1 MIVKR
6 IYQIADVHIPTYQR
20 MDMFAVQLE
29 KLIASIRDDINA
41 HNLRPEEVRIVL
53 CGDLVHSKNIVT
65 NELNVF
71 ASTFIRNLSALA
83 KVVCITGNHDII
95 ESNSARIDTLT
106 GIFKT
111 AQFSNAI
118 LLDMQLD
125 YESGIVYDDDITW
138 ALYSYHDDFNIP
150 DIESA
155 RDEKPNNKIIGLFHG
170 MLIGCKLYNGY
181 ITDSGNDKNMFDGC
195 DAVMAGDIHK
205 RQELK
210 IGEIPI
216 VYAGSPLQLDFGE
229 SITQHGYVVWNTE
242 DLSHEFIDVPN
253 EFGYYDFGIT
263 SIEDLK
269 EDKERLLNY

>member
-95 ESNSARIDTLT
+95 EISKKIDTYDT
-106 GIFKT
+106 
-111 AQFSNAI
+111 SI
-118 LLDMQLD
+118 LP
-125 YESGIVYDDDITW
+125 YEDCCTVFLPKYPSI
-138 ALYSYHDDFNIP
+138 
-150 DIESA
+150 
-155 RDEKPNNKIIGLFHG
+155 KPNLERVKKAESRLDVEA
-170 MLIGCKLYNGY
+170 LIDEAIEK
-181 ITDSGNDKNMFDGC
+181 
-195 DAVMAGDIHK
+195 
-205 RQELK
+205 
-210 IGEIPI
+210 
-216 VYAGSPLQLDFGE
+216 
-229 SITQHGYVVWNTE
+229 TE
-242 DLSHEFIDVPN
+242 HYSF
-253 EFGYYDFGIT
+253 
-263 SIEDLK
+263 
-269 EDKERLLNY
+269 